1 MARPKAVNQV
11 SNKDLQSGLKVNVLA
26 LQRWAN
32 RCTYFNTYG
41 SKNVQYIC
49 GIRNFVI
56 IRLRTHASLFVCVLV
71 RACACKNG
79 S

>member
-41 SKNVQYIC
+41 SKDVQYAV
-49 GIRNFVI
+49 RNFVNM
-56 IRLRTHASLFVCVLV
+56 RLRTHTSVFVCVLV